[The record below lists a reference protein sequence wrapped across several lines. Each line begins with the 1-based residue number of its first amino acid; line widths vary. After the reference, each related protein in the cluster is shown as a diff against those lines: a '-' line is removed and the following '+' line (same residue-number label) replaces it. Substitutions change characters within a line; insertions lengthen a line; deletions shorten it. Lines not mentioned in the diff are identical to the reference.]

1 MFQRQSRTTTGNL
14 THLTSNPTE
23 VHPTS
28 DVQLLTQ
35 DGGRCGDIKVLM
47 LSMIKERCCMFKVT
61 LTQKTEILKFK
72 TETMD

>member
-1 MFQRQSRTTTGNL
+1 M
-14 THLTSNPTE
+14 E

-28 DVQLLTQ
+28 DVQQPTQ